1 MKAKIFTLLMAM
13 VLCISS
19 TPNVALAAETTGIEN
34 IEETLATEKLPV
46 DAELMYT
53 TVNYGSLTNYYLT
66 DVTVNLNGNNV
77 KSARI
82 KISGNSEA
90 TYGCTV
96 TTPDGKT
103 HTKTFAG
110 NGKEYTVDIKDGI
123 EETHHNAGEGTVIE
137 APVPGV
143 VMRVLKNVGDH
154 VEENE
159 EIVVIEAMKMETPIK
174 SSVSGTITSI
184 MVGQGDKVKTGTE
197 MATVG

>member
-34 IEETLATEKLPV
+34 IEDTLATEKLPV

-82 KISGNSEA
+82 KISGNSGA

-103 HTKTFAG
+103 HTKIFAG
-110 NGKEYTVDIKDGI
+110 NGKEYTVWSSLFSQSGKFTFHIYMYDGSPK
-123 EETHHNAGEGTVIE
+123 TVT
-137 APVPGV
+137 ANF
-143 VMRVLKNVGDH
+143 K
-154 VEENE
+154 
-159 EIVVIEAMKMETPIK
+159 
-174 SSVSGTITSI
+174 IT
-184 MVGQGDKVKTGTE
+184 K
-197 MATVG
+197 

>member
-13 VLCISS
+13 VLCISN

-34 IEETLATEKLPV
+34 IEDTLATEKLPV

-82 KISGNSEA
+82 KISSNSGA

-110 NGKEYTVDIKDGI
+110 NGKEYTVWSSLFSQSGKFTFHIYMYDGSPK
-123 EETHHNAGEGTVIE
+123 TVT
-137 APVPGV
+137 ANF
-143 VMRVLKNVGDH
+143 K
-154 VEENE
+154 
-159 EIVVIEAMKMETPIK
+159 
-174 SSVSGTITSI
+174 IT
-184 MVGQGDKVKTGTE
+184 K
-197 MATVG
+197 